1 MLAIGV
7 TGNIGSG
14 KTTVCKIFEGLGID
28 VYYADAM
35 AKRLYQTDSELKE
48 GVLNL
53 FGDASYDSN
62 GELVRQVLSDAIY
75 RNAKLREALNEL
87 VHPRVFA
94 DFKDWCDQKRALGKS
109 YVIKEAAILFE
120 SGADKTVDLVI
131 GADGVRSNMRTA
143 LLGPSAPFFTGQVA
157 WRALVCNSMDHPNK
171 VMVHMGPGRH
181 IVSYPLRGGSLVN
194 LVMVQERSLWA
205 GEGWS
210 HRDDP
215 AHVRAAFADFG
226 AAMKDSATRLI
237 LVEHVTV
244 NLIAIVLA
252 TVVNAKNKK
261 AITDA
266 AKFKNMWLLNG
277 LGLVLI
283 LSRIPWSRL
292 AALFA

>member
-1 MLAIGV
+1 MLAVGV

-75 RNAKLREALNEL
+75 RDPNLREALNAL

-94 DFKDWCDQKRALGKS
+94 DFKDWCDEKRALGKS

-131 GADGVRSNMRTA
+131 GVLAPLSLRLKRVIDRDGESEETVKLRIQSQMPQEDWAERCDYLINNDGNVLLQEQVLMIHEA
-143 LLGPSAPFFTGQVA
+143 LMA
-157 WRALVCNSMDHPNK
+157 
-171 VMVHMGPGRH
+171 
-181 IVSYPLRGGSLVN
+181 
-194 LVMVQERSLWA
+194 RSL
-205 GEGWS
+205 GN
-210 HRDDP
+210 R
-215 AHVRAAFADFG
+215 
-226 AAMKDSATRLI
+226 K
-237 LVEHVTV
+237 
-244 NLIAIVLA
+244 
-252 TVVNAKNKK
+252 
-261 AITDA
+261 
-266 AKFKNMWLLNG
+266 
-277 LGLVLI
+277 
-283 LSRIPWSRL
+283 
-292 AALFA
+292 

>member
-1 MLAIGV
+1 LLAVGV

-14 KTTVCKIFEGLGID
+14 KTTVCKIFEGLDID

-75 RNAKLREALNEL
+75 RDAKLREALNEL

-131 GADGVRSNMRTA
+131 GVM
-143 LLGPSAPFFTGQVA
+143 AP
-157 WRALVCNSMDHPNK
+157 L
-171 VMVHMGPGRH
+171 
-181 IVSYPLRGGSLVN
+181 PLRLKRVIDRDGGSEETVKLRIQSQ
-194 LVMVQERSLWA
+194 MPQEDWAERCDYLINNDGNVALQEQVLMINEALMARSL
-205 GEGWS
+205 GN
-210 HRDDP
+210 R
-215 AHVRAAFADFG
+215 
-226 AAMKDSATRLI
+226 K
-237 LVEHVTV
+237 
-244 NLIAIVLA
+244 
-252 TVVNAKNKK
+252 
-261 AITDA
+261 
-266 AKFKNMWLLNG
+266 
-277 LGLVLI
+277 
-283 LSRIPWSRL
+283 
-292 AALFA
+292 